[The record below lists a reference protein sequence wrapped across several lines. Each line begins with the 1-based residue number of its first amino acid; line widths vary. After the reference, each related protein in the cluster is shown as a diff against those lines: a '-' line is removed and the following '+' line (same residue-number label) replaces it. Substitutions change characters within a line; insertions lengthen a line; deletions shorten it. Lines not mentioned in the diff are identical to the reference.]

1 MQTKIIQDTLERLES
16 LYRKEN
22 IKPGTLARVGL
33 KPGWN
38 VVLGTDGQ
46 SGMAMSFTNSEA
58 FGEPEINF
66 EKIQKYVGKDLLEVT
81 HEFLA
86 SPSWQET
93 AIGIASL
100 NALSQPLLTPE
111 KLRSRGFRVPEDSSG
126 YNSLIEPDDITAVVG
141 YGGGISRL
149 IGTCRELHV
158 TDMRPRTSFQT
169 ILVGN
174 EIEYAPK
181 EVFVHPEKENKEV
194 LERATVA
201 IITGSSL
208 VNGTFSELI
217 SYTKNARLVIVYGA
231 SAGMIPDVL
240 LEQGVDGVNSF
251 RVTDASA
258 FEKGVMKEMNMESVI
273 HSSQKSQSIYKG
285 NR

>member
-1 MQTKIIQDTLERLES
+1 MQTKIIQETLERLES

-22 IKPGTLARVGL
+22 LKPGKLVKVGL

-38 VVLGTDGQ
+38 VILGTEGQ
-46 SGMAMSFTNSEA
+46 CGMAMSFTNSEA
-58 FGEPEINF
+58 FGEPKTDF
-66 EKIQKYVGKDLLEVT
+66 EKVKKFIGKDLLEVT

-93 AIGIASL
+93 AIGVASL

-111 KLRSRGFRVPEDSSG
+111 KLKTRGLRVQQES
-126 YNSLIEPDDITAVVG
+126 YQSLIKPDDITAVVG

-149 IGTCRELHV
+149 IGTCKELHV

-169 ILVGN
+169 ILIGE
-174 EIEYAPK
+174 EIEYTPR
-181 EVFVHPEKENKEV
+181 EVMVHPEKDNKEV

-208 VNGTFSELI
+208 VNGTFAELM
-217 SYTKNARLVIVYGA
+217 SYTKRARLVVVYGA
-231 SAGMIPDVL
+231 SAGMIPDIL
-240 LEQGVDGVNSF
+240 LEQGVESINSF
-251 RVTDASA
+251 RVTDPAA
-258 FEKGVMKEMNMESVI
+258 FEQGVMKEMNMESVI
-273 HSSQKSQSIYKG
+273 HSSQKSQSIGKG
-285 NR
+285 KS